1 MSETTSTNISVVQA
15 DSTDSIPVSSTRY
28 SRMTDPSFTKRI
40 CFYKSG
46 DPRFNGIK
54 MVVSNR
60 SFKTFD
66 ALLDSLS
73 KKVPLPFGVRNITTP
88 RGIHHITTLE
98 ELADGKSYICSH
110 QRKIKPINLERAS
123 KKPLLWQSSRPISA
137 RRRVRQLTRQNEVA
151 PFQKENTVVLGSSKN
166 FVIFK
171 NGDKEC
177 KHSLVLNKKY
187 IQNFDV
193 FLDQISDVMQFPV
206 YKLYS
211 TDGRRIL
218 STHALLLSSGTIVA
232 AGREPFKPGN
242 YESEREFLPAKLPG
256 ISHRVFPKSR
266 SKQEM
271 KSPGKWKVSVFTS
284 EMPLAGTTS
293 QVYIIFYGHLR
304 ASAPVF
310 LYSNEEDIFQS
321 GHEDT
326 FDISIGDI
334 GEVYKIRIG
343 HTNSGASPG
352 WHCQEVQLLNI
363 FSNEQFCIK
372 VNRWLARDKEDGE
385 ICREI
390 PLLRHDHSKLPV
402 TNYKIEVE
410 TGDLWNA
417 GTEANVYIVLQGQY
431 GDTGSRHLHKSNK
444 PTSFA
449 KGQTDTFYLEAV
461 HLGDLRT
468 VIVGHDGLESG
479 NGWYLEKVIVHDEVK
494 DKEYTFLCHR
504 WLDEGEDDG
513 KIVRKLSVTDEADFP
528 ARYEL
533 EAKKKETWAA
543 EKWKYQNKNCL
554 QLYCR
559 ATGRFIRLTS
569 DGKVDAL
576 GDKKD
581 KHALFDVLVKRGKV
595 RVFRSHHLRHL
606 ALAIDKGVVAAMDN
620 SGILCELQL
629 HIQPNRCVTL
639 ESTRIPGMTITF
651 NSDGEPAR
659 DDTRGYAD
667 IAKEFSVHVK
677 GMFHSG
683 AVLLLAT
690 SWSQALCLRS
700 DGSCSGAG
708 KQKVEAYWRVH
719 KTGPAVCMF
728 ESVTYP
734 RGFLQI
740 KNGSCNGEGT
750 GDEYCQFKVEKNYE
764 NGSVTLESIRSKGI
778 YIGLLPNGFAKP
790 MIHTGEK
797 NIVFYPQVIK
807 FGREKPMG
815 TSATLS
821 QKTEEL
827 LLHDEVIEE
836 TLHPVAQ
843 SPSASPPSSKSARR
857 QSSNEIPPYTSND
870 WKVSVLTG
878 TSGTSANVTLW
889 VYGSKGS
896 TGPITLGKGN
906 QDNLFQPRQEDQFKV
921 EIPSIGNIYKI
932 RIGQDGSG
940 DHHEWELKQTL
951 LPPGCSGTR
960 VEGHSSQLG
969 NRGGINGSQLM
980 TGRKMSQEL
989 MPGGSSAS
997 RDSGDTQSERSVG
1010 PSLRSWTIPKL
1021 SAELRRRG
1029 IPFPASARKAELSR
1043 LLMADVPPVSQDE
1056 VSMGTI
1062 QTSLTQLHAMIN
1074 SMASSMTDLQT
1085 RMESVE
1091 ARSAAAASTAPTP
1104 AEPPAGQSSASGGS
1118 SQFPTIAPS
1127 HFIPAN
1133 IRQDILEGKDVNL
1146 ASLLIATH
1154 EAPDNRTIACGEVSV
1169 ILKSK
1174 DARLNRK
1181 LNVTEFV
1188 LAFSLYRDVICTANP
1203 HRRAE
1208 LDLYM
1213 YKVVELGYKYG
1224 GTAFFDYHRSFSA
1237 KAAAALVQCQ
1247 HVLDWSNMD
1256 TELFCRHFAG
1266 LKAPTCTIC
1275 NSYSHTTGLLALPQ
1289 TTFECDNLQSAARDP
1304 EAVTQ
1309 LIQTELDRGY
1319 LIGPFNQPPFAC
1331 WRVNPVG
1338 IVTGKFNNKKRLIY
1352 DLSAPHSLQIP
1363 SLNSLIP
1370 SEEFSMRYASID
1382 EAIQVIIKLGKGT
1395 FLSKADI
1402 TDAFKLLPI
1411 HPELWQWHGMK
1422 WQGAYY
1428 FASKLT
1434 FGSKSSPW
1442 LFDQLASALHWVLT
1456 NTFRVNHVIHYLD
1469 DFLLLE
1475 SPEQVPLDLQVLRT
1489 AFSDLK
1495 VPLAS
1500 HKVEGPSTE
1509 ITFLGIRLNTV
1520 DMKASLPPDKLAR
1533 IKSVVHRLAQ
1543 VRVTTRADL
1552 QSLLGMLNF
1561 AMRIMPQGL
1570 SRGRSLPDTRPVS
1583 WPTIDGV
1590 APFLEMAKSLMSDS
1604 LSSNTRKAYTT
1615 AWRLFNKFKVTY
1627 PPAGEGPITYL
1638 LAFTAFCHSQLNL
1651 SFSTINL
1658 YLAGIQHHWYVQF
1671 PDQPSLFTAHPI
1683 RSLLRGIQKQS
1694 IRRRPTRRPF
1704 TGNMV
1709 RTVSDALANHPFGQ
1723 YISSLVR
1730 AALYLAFYGF
1740 LRPGEFTCAKSSSK
1754 FLRRNQLRWDGTLLT
1769 LSLDSS
1775 KTGRPGESVQ
1785 VSDVCFPVV
1794 KYKISVYTG
1803 HLEEAG
1809 TEVPVYI
1816 CLYGERGDSGRRIL
1830 SRPDLLRPFQQGQVD
1845 VFEIEAVSLGKLQ
1858 SVLLGCE
1865 ANHKSQYW
1873 YCEKVIIREQGE
1885 LSEYIFNCERWLPYM
1900 SQGSLHSEIELL
1912 KQETE
1917 LSSEVAHPTK
1927 ANEGDWKITLV
1938 TGNFPSAGTD
1948 ATVFLH
1954 VYGTEENSGP
1964 IMLGSGSHQLFN
1976 ANSADTFQ
1984 INLKSLHKPYKIRI
1998 GHDNSEDDPDWY
2010 LEEVKLHNL
2019 SSNQEFNLPVNRW
2032 LGENHDDGDTW
2043 RELLLGTDAMS
2054 PRRAPLTLLDYE
2066 IQVYTGDISDA
2077 DAESSVYIN
2086 VFGTRGDSGKRKL
2099 HKSKFQT
2106 AKFQKGQVD
2115 IFCIQAVSLGTLQ
2128 KIHINCD
2135 GSKNGNGWFLDKVTI
2150 QYEED
2155 GNNHSVLFPCSRWF
2169 DEKQDDG
2176 RTEREL
2182 FALER
2187 ENPEEDIEGKL
2198 WNIQITTANDSLLSD
2213 EMKVNVIIYGSHG
2226 KTNDIFLPQ
2235 NSDRRYFF
2243 PGSKD
2248 EFLVKIK
2255 DIGEIYKI
2263 RIVCDHVPSAPGW
2276 HLTSIEMVEQET
2288 RQEMQFDSNCWLF
2301 VDAEEAEV
2309 IKEFPL
2315 LSNQQ
2320 ELIPVNQYIVSV
2332 HIGDHWGA
2340 ETFANVY
2347 ITLYGERGDSG
2358 ARQLY
2363 KSSTP
2368 GDKFTRNK
2376 VDTFELE
2383 AVSLGQ
2389 LRKVVLGHDREG
2401 YGAGMHL
2408 KMVTIKESQDS
2419 LTEWVFPF
2427 WNWLDS
2433 HLALYQTVCKLYTA
2447 GKRLSTSP
2455 IPITQLGGVWI
2466 IDITGSGFENAENL
2480 NSFSLSFYGNEGK
2493 VQVETTI
2500 SGDELQV
2507 KDELQVGTIFK
2518 VQVSW
2523 SHIQVFKSWYLSSV
2537 HMKHTVTNQEMWL
2550 SFQCWMMPNEDRCIE
2565 IPALYPHKDPLPV
2578 VEYTI
2583 SIHTGDQMSGRST
2596 GRMYIC
2602 IEGEHGD
2609 TGNRVLNVSDVD
2621 IISFTKGQVDLF
2633 TIKAVYLGQ
2642 LQKMTLG
2649 FNNLESD
2656 SWFLEKIV
2664 VKEDYTCSR
2673 HTFHYNDWITSL
2685 SEQEFTESVIM
2696 MTETTVEPSKLNPFN
2711 TPTNGKWQLRVLG
2724 TPTLEKDMDLS
2735 VVVFGKNGKSSQQS
2749 VTNLNWDP
2757 FLLSVGN
2764 IGNIIKASF
2773 LSTGLSSERRLHL
2786 QKIRMRDVD
2795 TKQEIGFYPD
2805 KVYLPGEDCS
2815 ENVAEVAAVL
2825 PNQPPLDEVTYS
2837 VYIRT
2842 GDFPA
2847 SSTAADVFITIY
2859 GENGDSCKR
2868 RLINSLTPKVF
2879 GKGKINFFKVKSVD
2893 LGPLSGVH
2901 IEHDAVGY
2909 GAGWYL
2915 DQITIQKS
2923 DKADIKYLFPCRR
2936 WLDTAI
2942 NDKQTD
2948 CELKLLGK
2956 FSRTNE
2962 KLLTS
2967 TEGIMNIIVMT
2978 DDIPNTGTNSTVYLT
2993 ICCDQGSYEPVVF
3006 GKEALKKGKSI
3017 QTVELNGSL
3026 GSIQKVRLEM
3036 EDDEKDNSWFCK
3048 MVQLEHVQSGDILE
3062 FPFLQTFG
3070 SKENNLVAE
3079 LPVLKPSGPFLTVKT
3094 YYISISIHQAPK
3106 PNTDTDLF
3114 ITLSGT
3120 MGNTGRR
3127 RVTCKQK
3134 ALSSK
3139 TVGFQLKTVDV
3150 GVIHKLL
3157 IEKGK
3162 QTNLQ
3167 LEKAVVEE
3175 GSFIKNKYI
3184 FAAQPWKKEKTNMI
3198 SMTLQVTEIKNG
3210 SSSGALLNENQS
3222 MTSDGEWKI
3231 YLFSSSEEIQISEI
3245 LQNNLQWSIV
3255 FYGDKG
3261 RSNPLRLEEQN
3272 LDQWKWKDRLTYKVN
3287 LSHDLGDLFKV
3298 RLGTVN
3304 WHEDLGRLSLHHLNM
3319 QNTRTLDTFNQSIN
3333 KTLPLSLS
3341 GDKWIEVPV
3350 EWPLRASLSAV
3361 TYSVTVFV
3369 SDTSEQKNKLNIGV
3383 CLHGKHGDTGHRY
3396 INWQHVINGEEDE
3409 SFTAILDAVELGEV
3423 HQADISMSSSDD
3435 CKLHIKRIHV
3445 KESSRNKL
3453 YVFNV
3458 NESFSIQREKPE
3470 TRIEVVISQ
3479 VVRDQQGETDNGLL
3493 LTSDPTGTVEENLVQ
3508 HKIIVYTGDIRGAGT
3523 DANVYI
3529 ILFYDN
3535 GFSIGP
3541 VWLKEPQEESK
3552 PFQNGKV
3559 DTFIIATKTIGRF
3572 SHIEIG
3578 HDGKGLGNGW
3588 FLEKVEIVAEFK
3600 NEKALFSCNRWLAED
3615 EDDGRTVIQLYR

>member
-1 MSETTSTNISVVQA
+1 MSETTSTNISVAQA
-15 DSTDSIPVSSTRY
+15 NSTDSIQVSSTRY

-123 KKPLLWQSSRPISA
+123 KKPLLWQSTRPISA
-137 RRRVRQLTRQNEVA
+137 RRRVRQLTRHNEVA

-390 PLLRHDHSKLPV
+390 PLLRHNHSKLPV

-494 DKEYTFLCHR
+494 DKEYKFLCHR

-513 KIVRKLSVTDEADFP
+513 KIVGKLSVTDEADFP

-533 EAKKKETWAA
+533 EAKKKEMWAA

-559 ATGRFIRLTS
+559 ATGKFIRLTP

-639 ESTRIPGMTITF
+639 ESTRIPGMTISF

-683 AVLLLAT
+683 AVILLAT

-708 KQKVEAYWRVH
+708 KQKVESYWRVH

-827 LLHDEVIEE
+827 LLQDEVIEE

-857 QSSNEIPPYTSND
+857 QSSHEIPPYTSND

-896 TGPITLGKGN
+896 TGPISLGKGN
-906 QDNLFQPRQEDQFKV
+906 KDHLFQPRQEDQFKV
-921 EIPSIGNIYKI
+921 EIPSIGKIYKI

-940 DHHEWELKQTL
+940 DHHEWELKQIILQKMKNGKTL
-951 LPPGCSGTR
+951 SFEANKWLSKNHGNGDLMCELP
-960 VEGHSSQLG
+960 
-969 NRGGINGSQLM
+969 
-980 TGRKMSQEL
+980 
-989 MPGGSSAS
+989 
-997 RDSGDTQSERSVG
+997 
-1010 PSLRSWTIPKL
+1010 
-1021 SAELRRRG
+1021 
-1029 IPFPASARKAELSR
+1029 
-1043 LLMADVPPVSQDE
+1043 
-1056 VSMGTI
+1056 
-1062 QTSLTQLHAMIN
+1062 
-1074 SMASSMTDLQT
+1074 
-1085 RMESVE
+1085 
-1091 ARSAAAASTAPTP
+1091 
-1104 AEPPAGQSSASGGS
+1104 
-1118 SQFPTIAPS
+1118 
-1127 HFIPAN
+1127 
-1133 IRQDILEGKDVNL
+1133 
-1146 ASLLIATH
+1146 
-1154 EAPDNRTIACGEVSV
+1154 
-1169 ILKSK
+1169 
-1174 DARLNRK
+1174 
-1181 LNVTEFV
+1181 
-1188 LAFSLYRDVICTANP
+1188 
-1203 HRRAE
+1203 
-1208 LDLYM
+1208 
-1213 YKVVELGYKYG
+1213 VVEDG
-1224 GTAFFDYHRSFSA
+1224 
-1237 KAAAALVQCQ
+1237 
-1247 HVLDWSNMD
+1247 
-1256 TELFCRHFAG
+1256 
-1266 LKAPTCTIC
+1266 
-1275 NSYSHTTGLLALPQ
+1275 
-1289 TTFECDNLQSAARDP
+1289 
-1304 EAVTQ
+1304 
-1309 LIQTELDRGY
+1309 
-1319 LIGPFNQPPFAC
+1319 
-1331 WRVNPVG
+1331 
-1338 IVTGKFNNKKRLIY
+1338 
-1352 DLSAPHSLQIP
+1352 
-1363 SLNSLIP
+1363 
-1370 SEEFSMRYASID
+1370 
-1382 EAIQVIIKLGKGT
+1382 VII
-1395 FLSKADI
+1395 
-1402 TDAFKLLPI
+1402 
-1411 HPELWQWHGMK
+1411 
-1422 WQGAYY
+1422 Y
-1428 FASKLT
+1428 
-1434 FGSKSSPW
+1434 
-1442 LFDQLASALHWVLT
+1442 
-1456 NTFRVNHVIHYLD
+1456 
-1469 DFLLLE
+1469 
-1475 SPEQVPLDLQVLRT
+1475 
-1489 AFSDLK
+1489 
-1495 VPLAS
+1495 
-1500 HKVEGPSTE
+1500 
-1509 ITFLGIRLNTV
+1509 
-1520 DMKASLPPDKLAR
+1520 
-1533 IKSVVHRLAQ
+1533 
-1543 VRVTTRADL
+1543 
-1552 QSLLGMLNF
+1552 
-1561 AMRIMPQGL
+1561 
-1570 SRGRSLPDTRPVS
+1570 
-1583 WPTIDGV
+1583 
-1590 APFLEMAKSLMSDS
+1590 
-1604 LSSNTRKAYTT
+1604 
-1615 AWRLFNKFKVTY
+1615 
-1627 PPAGEGPITYL
+1627 
-1638 LAFTAFCHSQLNL
+1638 
-1651 SFSTINL
+1651 
-1658 YLAGIQHHWYVQF
+1658 
-1671 PDQPSLFTAHPI
+1671 
-1683 RSLLRGIQKQS
+1683 
-1694 IRRRPTRRPF
+1694 
-1704 TGNMV
+1704 
-1709 RTVSDALANHPFGQ
+1709 
-1723 YISSLVR
+1723 
-1730 AALYLAFYGF
+1730 
-1740 LRPGEFTCAKSSSK
+1740 
-1754 FLRRNQLRWDGTLLT
+1754 
-1769 LSLDSS
+1769 
-1775 KTGRPGESVQ
+1775 
-1785 VSDVCFPVV
+1785 PVV
-1794 KYKISVYTG
+1794 KYKINIYTG

-1830 SRPDLLRPFQQGQVD
+1830 SRPDSLRPFQQGQVD

-1900 SQGSLHSEIELL
+1900 SQGYLHSEIELL

-1917 LSSEVAHPTK
+1917 LSSEVAHATK

-1954 VYGTEENSGP
+1954 VYGTEANSGP

-1976 ANSADTFQ
+1976 VNSADTFQ

-1998 GHDNSEDDPDWY
+1998 GHDNSGDDPEWY

-2019 SSNQEFNLPVNRW
+2019 SSNQELNLPVNRW

-2043 RELLLGTDAMS
+2043 RELLLGTDAS
-2054 PRRAPLTLLDYE
+2054 AALELLDYE

-2077 DAESSVYIN
+2077 DAESAVYIN
-2086 VFGTRGDSGKRKL
+2086 IFGTRGDSGKRKL

-2106 AKFQKGQVD
+2106 VKFQKGQVD
-2115 IFCIQAVSLGTLQ
+2115 IFCIQAVSLGTLA
-2128 KIHINCD
+2128 KIHITCD

-2155 GNNHSVLFPCSRWF
+2155 GNNHNVLFPCSRWF

-2226 KTNDIFLPQ
+2226 KTNDIFLLQ

-2276 HLTSIEMVEQET
+2276 HLTSIDMVEQET
-2288 RQEMQFDSNCWLF
+2288 RQEMQFDSDCWLF

-2309 IKEFPL
+2309 IKEFPV

-2363 KSSTP
+2363 KSSIP

-2376 VDTFELE
+2376 IDTFELE

-2389 LRKVVLGHDREG
+2389 LRKVILGHDREG

-2466 IDITGSGFENAENL
+2466 INITGSGFENAENL

-2518 VQVSW
+2518 VQISW

-2583 SIHTGDQMSGRST
+2583 SIHTGDQMAGRST

-2656 SWFLEKIV
+2656 SWFLGKIV

-2696 MTETTVEPSKLNPFN
+2696 MTETTVELSKLNPFN

-2724 TPTLEKDMDLS
+2724 TPTLEEDMDLS

-2773 LSTGLSSERRLHL
+2773 LSTGMSSERRLHL

-2825 PNQPPLDEVTYS
+2825 PNQPPLDEATYS

-2868 RLINSLTPKVF
+2868 RLINTLTPKVF
-2879 GKGKINFFKVKSVD
+2879 GKGKINFFKVKAVD
-2893 LGPLSGVH
+2893 LGMLSRVH

-2967 TEGIMNIIVMT
+2967 TEGIINIIVMT

-2993 ICCDQGSYEPVVF
+2993 ICCDQGSYEPVAF
-3006 GKEALKKGKSI
+3006 DKGALKKGKSI
-3017 QTVELNGSL
+3017 QTVEFNGSL

-3048 MVQLEHVQSGDILE
+3048 MVQLQHVQSGDILE

-3070 SKENNLVAE
+3070 SKENNLAAE

-3127 RVTCKQK
+3127 RVTCKRK

-3184 FAAQPWKKEKTNMI
+3184 FVAQPWKKEKTNMI

-3210 SSSGALLNENQS
+3210 SSSGALLNENHS

-3272 LDQWKWKDRLTYKVN
+3272 LDQWKWQDRLTYKVN
-3287 LSHDLGDLFKV
+3287 LSHDLGELFKV

-3361 TYSVTVFV
+3361 TYSVIVFV
-3369 SDTSEQKNKLNIGV
+3369 SDTSEQKKKLSIGV

-3445 KESSRNKL
+3445 KESSRNEL

-3493 LTSDPTGTVEENLVQ
+3493 LTSNPTGTVEENLVQ
-3508 HKIIVYTGDIRGAGT
+3508 HKIIVYTGDVRGAGT

-3529 ILFYDN
+3529 ILFYGN

-3588 FLEKVEIVAEFK
+3588 FLEKVEIVTEFT

-3615 EDDGRTVIQLYR
+3615 EDDGRTVIQLYC